1 MLERERKIVPERERR
16 KKLPY
21 GPQFINISTK
31 LKFAKLGI
39 ESENSN
45 LPRSLCFSFSI
56 LKRTFPF
63 CDSILS
69 SL

>member
-1 MLERERKIVPERERR
+1 MLERERKKAPERERR

-39 ESENSN
+39 ESEKFASQLVFFVFNFEAHFSVLQFNS
-45 LPRSLCFSFSI
+45 
-56 LKRTFPF
+56 
-63 CDSILS
+63 
-69 SL
+69 